1 MSRGVYRRRF
11 VAPPR
16 RVAAF
21 GHAAAPAYRV
31 LALIRPAHALFAR
44 ARFAQ
49 RRLVVPEVVVTAGH
63 SDPLPAWIVQRRLKI
78 AA

>member
-11 VAPPR
+11 VPPQR
-16 RVAAF
+16 RVAAL

-31 LALIRPAHALFAR
+31 LALVRPAHALFAR

-49 RRLVVPEVVVTAGH
+49 RRLVAPEAVVTAGH
-63 SDPLPAWIVQRRLKI
+63 GDPLPAWIVQRRLKT